1 MNHVFNLLITIMCAV
16 CAFELIVA
24 ENFEAYVFSIV
35 GLLLSSMIFIIN
47 LSYPLFKK
55 SWMYY

>member
-16 CAFELIVA
+16 CTFELIVA
-24 ENFEAYVFSIV
+24 ENFEAYVFSTV

-47 LSYPLFKK
+47 LRYPLFRK
-55 SWMYY
+55 

>member
-1 MNHVFNLLITIMCAV
+1 MDKLLNLLIIIMCAV

-24 ENFEAYVFSIV
+24 ENFEAYVFSTV

-55 SWMYY
+55 